1 MTVIAWQRPT
11 PVEAVGRH
19 APERSRVMADVS
31 FEPRKVLSRE
41 EEAKASTTGAA
52 D

>member
-1 MTVIAWQRPT
+1 
-11 PVEAVGRH
+11 
-19 APERSRVMADVS
+19 MADVS

-41 EEAKASTTGAA
+41 EEAKAATTGAA